1 MNTKEYVPC
10 MDTELITEQYLSIV
24 FASRL
29 EDKIMA
35 SCQHSYTVRVR
46 NAELTKER
54 STRIYLT
61 LTHFI
66 FLEY

>member
-1 MNTKEYVPC
+1 
-10 MDTELITEQYLSIV
+10 MDKLITEQYLSMV
-24 FASRL
+24 LTSRL
-29 EDKIMA
+29 EGKIMG
-35 SCQHSYTVRVR
+35 SCQNSYTVRIR

-54 STRIYLT
+54 YNYIYLT